1 MAQTN
6 FIQSHDA
13 SQTNPKSQSNREAD
27 SEDQTLTWYVFLC
40 NISNERATSNEWKT
54 ARLTV
59 CSDNPL
65 IPHHVDVSDARR
77 KRGRKGHREDESEE
91 MYSATMCL
99 HAMWNELQN
108 ASRGGTLALLFEA
121 RVGTASEEWVRA
133 GFLGEQRLLFI
144 AHVFV
149 CLFIFN
155 CVSAPLPNAHIS
167 HTSEQRATGTMDPSV
182 YSAFLINNT

>member
-6 FIQSHDA
+6 LIHSHDA
-13 SQTNPKSQSNREAD
+13 SQTNPKSRSNREAD
-27 SEDQTLTWYVFLC
+27 REDQTLTWYVFLC

-108 ASRGGTLALLFEA
+108 ASRRGTLAQLFEA
-121 RVGTASEEWVRA
+121 RVGTESEEWVRA

-149 CLFIFN
+149 RLFIFN

-167 HTSEQRATGTMDPSV
+167 HTSEQRALDNGPVS
-182 YSAFLINNT
+182 LLCLPNK